1 MYFTSLHGQ
10 GTSACPAWSGAP
22 TECRQATKSASP
34 YAVMAASTKRPTRV
48 MILIL
53 TTTYAESVISTPKLD
68 CSASSGPIQNGT
80 TYMIR
85 PRMQP
90 RYRSVITCFISVGA
104 TQLLVGPA
112 SSGSA
117 EQMKVRSSTRA
128 TSSGSLRARNELG
141 LASGLSRINVPV
153 STRVSVSCAHS
164 ASEPSHQQIASGSVS
179 SATSATQ

>member
-10 GTSACPAWSGAP
+10 GTSACPACSGAP

-34 YAVMAASTKRPTRV
+34 LAVIAASAERPIRV

-53 TTTYAESVISTPKLD
+53 TTTYEESVISTPKLG
-68 CSASSGPIQNGT
+68 CAASSGPIQNGT
-80 TYMIR
+80 TYIVR

-117 EQMKVRSSTRA
+117 EQIKVRSSTRA
-128 TSSGSLRARNELG
+128 TSSGSLRAGRI
-141 LASGLSRINVPV
+141 GLSV
-153 STRVSVSCAHS
+153 RVEPDQRASLHEGVGELRPPG
-164 ASEPSHQQIASGSVS
+164 SEPSHQ
-179 SATSATQ
+179 